1 MASFDPDVILIIRV
15 CAYYL
20 MVLAG
25 CFYFKCRVEC
35 IEVPGIQPVGDEA
48 ESLTETLEV
57 YHFTFPQETD
67 RITYFRILDQ
77 A

>member
-25 CFYFKCRVEC
+25 CFYFKCRVER
-35 IEVPGIQPVGDEA
+35 IEVPGVQPVGDEA

-67 RITYFRILDQ
+67 RITSFRILDQ